1 MCLGRRLHFSCQC
14 GHRGALEKPPGTL
27 PWGACRLLSL
37 PRRRGCGHWWAG
49 SQVQGHGSCE
59 LFFSSPRRSLLLLAS
74 PALAGPHVLGTP
86 GPGLPITWRN
96 HTMAAAVMAFL
107 WALISNTGPVGERGW
122 GWPQAQPCLQAPSG
136 CGEVGA
142 CTVSICLFLCASGW
156 CVSLV
161 SPSFYLFKNN
171 KKLQK

>member
-1 MCLGRRLHFSCQC
+1 
-14 GHRGALEKPPGTL
+14 
-27 PWGACRLLSL
+27 
-37 PRRRGCGHWWAG
+37 
-49 SQVQGHGSCE
+49 
-59 LFFSSPRRSLLLLAS
+59 
-74 PALAGPHVLGTP
+74 
-86 GPGLPITWRN
+86 
-96 HTMAAAVMAFL
+96 MAAAVMAFL

>member
-1 MCLGRRLHFSCQC
+1 
-14 GHRGALEKPPGTL
+14 
-27 PWGACRLLSL
+27 
-37 PRRRGCGHWWAG
+37 
-49 SQVQGHGSCE
+49 
-59 LFFSSPRRSLLLLAS
+59 
-74 PALAGPHVLGTP
+74 
-86 GPGLPITWRN
+86 
-96 HTMAAAVMAFL
+96 MAAAVMAFL
-107 WALISNTGPVGERGW
+107 WALVSNTGPVGERGW
-122 GWPQAQPCLQAPSG
+122 GWPQAQPCLQAPSA